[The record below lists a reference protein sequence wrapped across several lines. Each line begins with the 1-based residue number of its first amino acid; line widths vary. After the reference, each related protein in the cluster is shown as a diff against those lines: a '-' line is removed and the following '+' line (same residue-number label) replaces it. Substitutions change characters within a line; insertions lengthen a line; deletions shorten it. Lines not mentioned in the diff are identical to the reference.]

1 MAFGDQDLDWQF
13 EIKERGAESHFR
25 YNLAPAP
32 PPNRVHG
39 LRTFLILST
48 KGQYRGMEGIT
59 LQSRYQGHVILWQN
73 SYEIH
78 KTSQECKTALTS
90 YY

>member
-32 PPNRVHG
+32 PPNR
-39 LRTFLILST
+39 
-48 KGQYRGMEGIT
+48 
-59 LQSRYQGHVILWQN
+59 
-73 SYEIH
+73 
-78 KTSQECKTALTS
+78 ALTQS
-90 YY
+90 GSRSADIPYLVNQRSISRDGRNYITVEVSRTCHFMAKLV